1 MNRSE
6 TVSSH
11 RVDVS
16 LTLKNLPFSVA
27 EEIQEVQRSD
37 PDLIQR
43 IVMYGMTRT
52 AIFET
57 LLEEAA
63 IAIGKPQAEVAT
75 QVANWAL
82 SVAPGVMKSL
92 GSIGKVVV
100 TNHNQ
105 PEAVILSTE
114 AYAALVSAVQE
125 ARRKDETALEA
136 LRARFDERLAALQ
149 ADDAG
154 DRLRAVMDAPAKL
167 RGKVRAGATH

>member
-1 MNRSE
+1 MAAPVLRSE
-6 TVSSH
+6 ALDTLEDLPRTPASS
-11 RVDVS
+11 
-16 LTLKNLPFSVA
+16 LKTLGW
-27 EEIQEVQRSD
+27 R
-37 PDLIQR
+37 
-43 IVMYGMTRT
+43 
-52 AIFET
+52 
-57 LLEEAA
+57 
-63 IAIGKPQAEVAT
+63 
-75 QVANWAL
+75 
-82 SVAPGVMKSL
+82 GVMQAVRRT
-92 GSIGKVVV
+92 GSVLV
-100 TNHNQ
+100 TNHDK